1 MKNIKKKKKIL
12 LRNARITAININK
25 TNLKTEYNY
34 GETFDN
40 SVLEVSIT
48 YNNGYLENVNLEKYT
63 ITGIDTSKVKNQKV
77 IVQYLEFSDNYT
89 VTINKESLKI

>member
-1 MKNIKKKKKIL
+1 M
-12 LRNARITAININK
+12 
-25 TNLKTEYNY
+25 
-34 GETFDN
+34 GETFDS

-48 YNNGYLENVNLEKYT
+48 YNDGYLENVNLEKYT
-63 ITGIDTSKVKNQKV
+63 ITGIDTSKVKSQKV